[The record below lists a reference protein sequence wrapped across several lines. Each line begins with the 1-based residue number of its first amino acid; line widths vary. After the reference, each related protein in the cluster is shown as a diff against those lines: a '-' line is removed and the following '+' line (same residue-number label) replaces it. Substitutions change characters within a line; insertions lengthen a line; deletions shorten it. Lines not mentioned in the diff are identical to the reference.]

1 MAKRN
6 IAKTMLSVSG
16 IVILGKILGFIKQ
29 MVTANAFGATI
40 RTDLISISEGLIANT
55 DYLLVQALSTAFIP
69 IYIAAKAKG
78 DKEAKGFVSNTIKIF
93 FVVTVG
99 ISLAFFAFSPF
110 IARLLAPS
118 YSAELSGELAK
129 YIRIISPILILIVE
143 LAVFNALLKANES
156 FVPGELVGFNQ
167 SVILIAL
174 VFALGNIYGP
184 DTLVF
189 SYFAYAVFN
198 LLFLMIL
205 SRKYWH
211 IGKGNPFA
219 DENVKQLLKMMG
231 PLILGYSMVFVNQQ
245 VDKIIVS
252 GLGEGTVTAMNY
264 AAVLSNF
271 VSTFIGSI
279 CGVLFTY
286 VAKNISEKKDG
297 DAAELTMTAV
307 IQIGTILLPVSLLVM
322 MNAKDIVTIVFG
334 RGKFGI
340 SAIESCSMALIGY
353 GLMFV
358 PYLVRELFS
367 RFQYAYKDS
376 KRPMI
381 NSSISIVVNIVLSI
395 ALSKVM
401 GVLGVTLATSIS
413 VFVCAALN
421 IWSSKKRNTELR
433 LHGSGKYIFRW
444 TMGVAICVAFSL
456 IGQNILSEV
465 HALIRF
471 IVITVLS
478 LGIYAIILFPVI
490 KSLVNK
496 LLKEV

>member
-1 MAKRN
+1 
-6 IAKTMLSVSG
+6 MLSVSG
-16 IVILGKILGFIKQ
+16 IVILAKILGFIKQ
-29 MVTANAFGATI
+29 MITANAFGATI
-40 RTDLISISEGLIANT
+40 QTDLISISEGLIANT

-93 FVVTVG
+93 FVVTLG
-99 ISLAFFAFSPF
+99 ISLVFFVFSPF
-110 IARLLAPS
+110 IARLLAPT

-174 VFALGNIYGP
+174 VYLIGSIYGP

-189 SYFAYAVFN
+189 AYFTYAVFN
-198 LLFLMIL
+198 LVFLMIF
-205 SRKYWH
+205 SRKYWR
-211 IGKGNPFA
+211 IDRGNPFV

-231 PLILGYSMVFVNQQ
+231 PLILGYSMIFVNQQ

-286 VAKNISEKKDG
+286 IAKNISEEKDG
-297 DAAELTMTAV
+297 DAADLTITAV
-307 IQIGTILLPVSLLVM
+307 IQIGTILLPVSILVM
-322 MNAKDIVTIVFG
+322 LNAKDIVTIVFG
-334 RGKFGI
+334 RGKFGT
-340 SAIESCSMALIGY
+340 SAIENCSMALIGY
-353 GLMFV
+353 GLLFV

-376 KRPMI
+376 KKPMI

-395 ALSKVM
+395 ALSKIM

-421 IWSSKKRNTELR
+421 IWTSKKRNAELR
-433 LHGSGKYIFRW
+433 LHGMSKYIFRW
-444 TMGVAICVAFSL
+444 TQGVAICIAFSL
-456 IGQNILSEV
+456 LGQNMLAKAHV
-465 HALIRF
+465 LIRF
-471 IVITVLS
+471 AAITVLS
-478 LGIYAIILFPVI
+478 LGIYAIILYPVI
-490 KSLVNK
+490 KSLLNK
-496 LLKEV
+496 LLRKA

>member
-16 IVILGKILGFIKQ
+16 IVILGKIFGFIKQ
-29 MVTANAFGATI
+29 IVTANAFGATI
-40 RTDLISISEGLIANT
+40 QTDLISISEGLIANT

-69 IYIAAKAKG
+69 TYIAAKAKG

-93 FVVTVG
+93 FVVTLG
-99 ISLAFFAFSPF
+99 ISIAFFVFSPF
-110 IARLLAPS
+110 IARLLAPT

-174 VFALGNIYGP
+174 VIAVGGIYGP

-189 SYFAYAVFN
+189 AYFAYAIFN
-198 LLFLMIL
+198 LIFLMYF
-205 SRKYWH
+205 SRKYWK
-211 IGKGNPFA
+211 IDRGNPFV

-231 PLILGYSMVFVNQQ
+231 PLILGYSMIFVNQQ

-286 VAKNISEKKDG
+286 IAKNISEEKDG

-307 IQIGTILLPVSLLVM
+307 IQIGTILLPISILVM
-322 MNAKDIVTIVFG
+322 LNAKDIVTIVFG
-334 RGKFGI
+334 RGKFGAE
-340 SAIESCSMALIGY
+340 AIENCSMALIGY

-358 PYLVRELFS
+358 PYLIRELFS

-376 KRPMI
+376 KMPMI

-395 ALSKVM
+395 ALSKVI

-421 IWSSKKRNTELR
+421 IWTSKKRNTALR
-433 LHGSGKYIFRW
+433 LHRMSKYIFRW
-444 TMGVAICVAFSL
+444 ILGAAICIALSL
-456 IGQNILSEV
+456 IGHNTLSET
-465 HALIRF
+465 HTLIRF
-471 IVITVLS
+471 IAITVLS
-478 LGIYAIILFPVI
+478 LGIYAIILYPVI
-490 KSLVNK
+490 KSLLNK
-496 LLKEV
+496 LLRKA